1 MEIDYKLLDN
11 IFKKDYQVIK
21 KIEGGMTNFS
31 HLIFS
36 KGKYYILY
44 QGSEF
49 ANSTIDRDLEQ
60 KIQAVIYS
68 LGLTSKNI
76 YFDTTNGVKINEFI
90 TGESLNNIDNFSYE
104 SVAKLLHALHDKKIK
119 CEKTFEPLSAM
130 TNYLE
135 IAKSKNILLDSS
147 FYQMFEYFKQNYLY
161 LNSFEKIL
169 CHNDF
174 QKSNIVCSAHDKY
187 YMIDFEF
194 AMNNDPIYDI
204 AAFANNKMEEGI
216 KLLKFYFKG
225 KITDDDYKRFYLY
238 RMFLS
243 LQWYVLAM
251 IKSQSED
258 QKLLNCDFNTIGQF
272 FLNNA
277 KECSFQ
283 LINN

>member
-1 MEIDYKLLDN
+1 MEIDYKLLDK
-11 IFKKDYQVIK
+11 IFNKDYRVIK

-36 KGKYYILY
+36 KSKYYILY

-49 ANSTIDRDLEQ
+49 ANSTIDRVLEQ
-60 KIQAVIYS
+60 KIQAVVYS

-76 YFDTTNGVKINEFI
+76 YFDTTNGIKINEFI
-90 TGESLNNIDNFSYE
+90 IGESLNNIDNFSYE
-104 SVAKLLHALHDKKIK
+104 SVAKLLHELHDKKIK
-119 CEKTFEPLSAM
+119 CEKTFEPLLAIK
-130 TNYLE
+130 NYLD
-135 IAKSKNILLDSS
+135 IAKNKDILLDAS
-147 FYQMFEYFKQNYLY
+147 FYQMLEYFKQNYEY
-161 LNSFEKIL
+161 LNSFERVL

-174 QKSNIVCSAHDKY
+174 QKSNIVRSAHDEY

-204 AAFANNKMEEGI
+204 AAFANNNMEEGI

-258 QKLLNCDFNTIGQF
+258 QKILNCDFNAIGQF